1 MINAGI
7 YSLGDIA
14 ITQPAIYIGNWV
26 SNLAG
31 VSAISIDLE
40 FLYGAGGTS
49 GKIFLQTSARQA
61 TLTLDAGVD
70 IAAVSFLTA
79 SKSVCLNL
87 TGLYPIGAFVP
98 TDSAMT
104 VDTSLDGFLGDRFRL
119 KVVTLG
125 TYSGQT
131 VVSGRISAR

>member
-14 ITQPAIYIGNWV
+14 ITVPAVYIGNWV
-26 SNLAG
+26 TNLAG
-31 VSAISIDLE
+31 VSAISVDLE

-49 GKIFLQTSARQA
+49 GKIFLQTSLRQA
-61 TLTLDAGVD
+61 TSTLDAGVD
-70 IAAVSFLTA
+70 IAAVSFLMV

-87 TGLYPIGAFVP
+87 TGTDAVVAYVP
-98 TDSAMT
+98 TDAAMT
-104 VDTSLDGFLGDRFRL
+104 VDTSAPGVLGDRFRL